1 MTPDSAGRDSYDVIV
16 VGAGTTGLVLARLLI
31 MQDVRIAVIDPN
43 RIVCQHPR
51 ASHIDDE
58 CMRIVQTIGLADQ
71 EPDYLV
77 MSGVE
82 VWDES
87 DRLLTS
93 WDMIAGQT
101 DQGWQSDY
109 QFFQPDFEA
118 ILRGKLAQTKL
129 ADLWLG
135 WQVTDL
141 EQASEHVSLTV
152 QNRASGASRVVR
164 GSYVVGCDGSRSVVR
179 QHVMRELEDFHG
191 TKRSVIIDVQKFTSL
206 KSLPAAATYMKAG
219 PRPFTHQPTLGDI
232 SRFQFM
238 LIGDEDVES
247 FEDPE
252 IVYMLLEPYLAPD
265 SYRIMRTDV
274 YEWHSHLVHGWRSG
288 RVLIAGDAAHLMPP
302 ALGQG
307 MCSGMRDAA
316 NLGWKLAAVVSG
328 AGAESLLDS
337 YEEERLPH
345 VRAMIVES
353 TRQANLIAAAGRGE
367 PVASTGTID
376 RSRGTL
382 ARQIGLDGVG
392 YPLAGHLS
400 PQPCADDGTRLDD
413 LVGYRFVVLG
423 QRATIGA
430 VSEETRQAWRDLG
443 AVVVPDFAAGLP
455 WLVDAPAD
463 AALIRPDR
471 YVFAATH
478 GPEQLAQAT
487 ALLRTQLRKQKE
499 TV

>member
-1 MTPDSAGRDSYDVIV
+1 
-16 VGAGTTGLVLARLLI
+16 
-31 MQDVRIAVIDPN
+31 
-43 RIVCQHPR
+43 
-51 ASHIDDE
+51 
-58 CMRIVQTIGLADQ
+58 
-71 EPDYLV
+71 
-77 MSGVE
+77 
-82 VWDES
+82 
-87 DRLLTS
+87 
-93 WDMIAGQT
+93 
-101 DQGWQSDY
+101 
-109 QFFQPDFEA
+109 
-118 ILRGKLAQTKL
+118 
-129 ADLWLG
+129 
-135 WQVTDL
+135 
-141 EQASEHVSLTV
+141 
-152 QNRASGASRVVR
+152 
-164 GSYVVGCDGSRSVVR
+164 
-179 QHVMRELEDFHG
+179 
-191 TKRSVIIDVQKFTSL
+191 
-206 KSLPAAATYMKAG
+206 
-219 PRPFTHQPTLGDI
+219 
-232 SRFQFM
+232 
-238 LIGDEDVES
+238 
-247 FEDPE
+247 
-252 IVYMLLEPYLAPD
+252 
-265 SYRIMRTDV
+265 
-274 YEWHSHLVHGWRSG
+274 
-288 RVLIAGDAAHLMPP
+288 
-302 ALGQG
+302 

-478 GPEQLAQAT
+478 GPEQFAQAT